1 MRVPVYMPMPV
12 AFDANADLP
21 PSGGMGG
28 GMGGGRGGGQPPIGG
43 MGGGQPSI
51 GGMGGDQPPMYNNL
65 PPGLPVI

>member
-1 MRVPVYMPMPV
+1 MRVPVYVPMPV

-21 PSGGMGG
+21 PSGGM
-28 GMGGGRGGGQPPIGG
+28 GGGQPPIGG

-51 GGMGGDQPPMYNNL
+51 GGMGGDQRPMYNNL